1 MIVLFIVIIEV
12 FFYVNLLVWIM
23 NIGNNWIFWDY
34 VILYVYVNFLYLKI
48 LKFNYN
54 NLVWWFWIVINIFIL
69 NIGFRFEK

>member
-34 VILYVYVNFLYLKI
+34 VILYVNFLYLKI

-54 NLVWWFWIVINIFIL
+54 NLVWWFWIVVNIFIL

>member
-12 FFYVNLLVWIM
+12 FFNVNLLVWIM

-34 VILYVYVNFLYLKI
+34 VILYVNFLYLKI

-54 NLVWWFWIVINIFIL
+54 NLVWWFWIVVNIFIL

>member
-1 MIVLFIVIIEV
+1 MIVLLIVIIEV

-34 VILYVYVNFLYLKI
+34 VILYVNFLYLKI

-54 NLVWWFWIVINIFIL
+54 NLVWWFWIVVNIFIL